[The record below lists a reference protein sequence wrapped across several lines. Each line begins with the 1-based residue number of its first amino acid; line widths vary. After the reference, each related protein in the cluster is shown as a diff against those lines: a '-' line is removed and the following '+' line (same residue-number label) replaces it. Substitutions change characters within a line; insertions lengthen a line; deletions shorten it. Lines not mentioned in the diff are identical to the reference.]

1 MPNAA
6 KCYSHAMNLKHW
18 LLYITNNEEDS
29 RNEET
34 FDIAFFLI
42 NTMALIIGSLLLF
55 FYNEPAWIAF
65 LVIEYT
71 WALDNMRHNR
81 D

>member
-1 MPNAA
+1 MKDKINIIR
-6 KCYSHAMNLKHW
+6 KW
-18 LLYITNNEEDS
+18 LIWVTNNQDRPKHEIE
-29 RNEET
+29 

-42 NTMALIIGSLLLF
+42 NTIALGIGIFALIKTEQ
-55 FYNEPAWIAF
+55 YPWIPF

-81 D
+81 EY